1 MPGCDPG
8 STGAAS
14 LPAAVGFPFTR
25 LHPPRRR
32 LLAGAAVALAAAAVP
47 AGASAAGVRPDPSFG
62 GGRGWVTTSIPG
74 MSAVAYG
81 AAATAGGKIVIAGQ
95 ATTRAGNGQIVVAR
109 YLPSGRLDT
118 GFATHGVFRTG
129 LPSKLGPFLA
139 TAVAVERSTGR
150 LLVAGGYGQGSMLVL
165 RLTPAGRLDSAFGR
179 HGLAVTP
186 AGGIAQSLAIQR
198 DGKLLVGGSNANRNG
213 RPMVVA
219 RLTRTGARDRGFG
232 RAGIVQPLFWNP
244 DLAAS
249 AGVAALAQAADG
261 SVIGSGHL
269 DYIGSDGH
277 GSAGVFRL
285 SARGQPVAGFG
296 TAGHAEIAFTQAG
309 GAFAQWFPC
318 AMAADRRGRI
328 TVTGDG
334 SVGAAPALLTTRLT
348 AGGRLDASFG
358 AAGRAVTPGLRGG
371 SDTTCGAALGPAG
384 TLTAGVGVSLAQ
396 LLPGGAPNGAFAPGG
411 VLRITAPRGVG
422 TNAVVLPGG
431 RQAVVA
437 GFAGSSLYVARY
449 LLPAQP

>member
-1 MPGCDPG
+1 MDAR
-8 STGAAS
+8 SDVRSWQRAARAAATGLVLAGLGVGA
-14 LPAAVGFPFTR
+14 LPAT
-25 LHPPRRR
+25 
-32 LLAGAAVALAAAAVP
+32 AAARGARLDP
-47 AGASAAGVRPDPSFG
+47 AFG
-62 GGRGWVTTSIPG
+62 GGRGWVTTRIHG
-74 MSAVAYG
+74 MNGVAYG

-95 ATTRAGNGQIVVAR
+95 ATTRSGNGQIVVAR

-118 GFATHGVFRTG
+118 EFASRGIFTTA

-139 TAVAVERSTGR
+139 TAVVAERATGR

-213 RPMVVA
+213 RPMAVA
-219 RLTRTGARDRGFG
+219 RLTRTGTLDRRFG
-232 RAGIVQPLFWNP
+232 RGGIAQPLFWNP

-249 AGVAALAQAADG
+249 AGVASLAQAADG
-261 SVIGSGHL
+261 SVIGAGHL

-277 GSAGVFRL
+277 GSAGIFRL
-285 SARGQPVAGFG
+285 SATGQPVAGFG
-296 TAGHAEIAFTQAG
+296 TAGHAEVAFTQPG

-318 AMAADRRGRI
+318 AMGVDRRGRI

-348 AGGRLDASFG
+348 AGGRLDSSFG
-358 AAGRAVTPGLRGG
+358 TGGRAVTPGLRGG

-396 LLPGGAPNGAFAPGG
+396 LLPGGTANGAFAPGG
-411 VLRITAPRGVG
+411 VLRIAAPRGVG
-422 TNAVVLPGG
+422 INAVVLPGG
-431 RQAVVA
+431 RRAVVA